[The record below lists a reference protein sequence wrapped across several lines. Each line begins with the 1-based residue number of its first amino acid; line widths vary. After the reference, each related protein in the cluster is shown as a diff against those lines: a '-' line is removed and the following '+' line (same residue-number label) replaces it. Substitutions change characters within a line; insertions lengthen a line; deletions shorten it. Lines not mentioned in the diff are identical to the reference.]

1 VSREVAKRRGNG
13 EGSIYKRSDGRWVGQ
28 YLVHTAKGP
37 KYRYLYGKTRREVDE
52 KLTKAKA
59 ERNGGLVF
67 DAGAL
72 TLAEYM
78 DRWLRESARNRVR
91 PKTYKDYA
99 GLTRVHIVP
108 ALGHVKLKN
117 LTSLHVQSFYGSKLE
132 SGLSK
137 RTVEYIHTV
146 LHAALKQA
154 VRWELVPRNVTD
166 SVDPPRPEKEE
177 RPTFNLEQAR
187 LFLEAAR
194 GNRFEALYV
203 LVIQTGMRRG
213 ELLGLRWHDVNLE
226 KGLLHVRQA
235 LAPDGKSFSL
245 PKTSYGRRTIRLTPE
260 AVEALRKRRIAQ
272 NEDRLRQGGSWRDHG
287 LVFCSTVGTPMS
299 PDNFVKR
306 SYKPLLER
314 AELPQIPFHCLR
326 HTFATLMMP
335 NGHPKVV
342 QEMLGHSRVSTTL
355 DIYSH
360 ASQDMQDEAV
370 RRFGTLFSY

>member
-1 VSREVAKRRGNG
+1 MAKKRGNG

-67 DAGAL
+67 DAGTL

-117 LTSLHVQSFYGSKLE
+117 LTSLHVKSFYGSKLE

-177 RPTFNLEQAR
+177 RPTLNLEQAR

-213 ELLGLRWHDVNLE
+213 ELLGLRWDDVNLE

-245 PKTSYGRRTIRLTPE
+245 PKTSNGRRTIRLTPE
-260 AVEALRKRRIAQ
+260 AVEALKKHRIAQ

>member
-1 VSREVAKRRGNG
+1 VAKRRGNG

-28 YLVHTAKGP
+28 YLVHTATGP

-67 DAGAL
+67 DAGTL

-166 SVDPPRPEKEE
+166 SVVPPRPEKEE

-187 LFLEAAR
+187 LFLGAAR

-213 ELLGLRWHDVNLE
+213 ELLGLRWDDVDLE

-245 PKTSYGRRTIRLTPE
+245 PKTSKGRRTIRLTPE
-260 AVEALRKRRIAQ
+260 AVEALRKHRIAQ
-272 NEDRLRQGGSWRDHG
+272 NEDRLRQGGCWRDHG
-287 LVFCSTVGTPMS
+287 LVFCSTVGTPMN
-299 PDNFVKR
+299 PDHFVKR

-314 AELPQIPFHCLR
+314 AKLPQIPFHCLR

-335 NGHPKVV
+335 NAHPKVV